1 MQKKGNKKEY
11 GRVIRL
17 LDKDEK
23 KTPFALTEAFRKIV
37 TNIGF
42 AIPKK
47 DGGRGK
53 VFCITSSI
61 QGEGKTTVSSN
72 IALSAA
78 RSGAKTILIDCD
90 LRKPALKHYFK
101 TSKKGITGYLSGQ
114 VELEDII
121 AHEIEPKLD
130 IIVTK
135 QTSPNPLVLLQSET
149 FDQLIDKLSL
159 NYDYVIIDTPPLGLC
174 TDSLIIGKK
183 TDGIVL
189 VTRQK
194 CSNHKMIKHL
204 VDQIKFAECQILGF
218 VLNDVSVASTSYY
231 GRKYSEYNYSYR

>member
-1 MQKKGNKKEY
+1 MQKRGNKKDLE
-11 GRVIRL
+11 RVVYL
-17 LDKDEK
+17 LDEK
-23 KTPFALTEAFRKIV
+23 KSPFALKEAFRKII

-53 VFCITSSI
+53 VVCITSSI
-61 QGEGKTTVSSN
+61 KGEGKTTVAAN

-90 LRKPALKHYFK
+90 LRKPALKRYFK
-101 TSKKGITGYLSGQ
+101 TAKKGITGYLSGQ
-114 VELEDII
+114 VGIEDII
-121 AHEIEPKLD
+121 AHEVETKLD
-130 IIVTK
+130 VIVTK

-149 FDQLIDKLSL
+149 FDHLLDELSSS
-159 NYDYVIIDTPPLGLC
+159 YDYVIIDTPPLGLC

-183 TDGIVL
+183 ADGIVFII
-189 VTRQK
+189 RQK

-204 VDQIKFAECQILGF
+204 IDQIKFAECRILGF

-231 GRKYSEYNYSYR
+231 SGKYSDYNYK

>member
-1 MQKKGNKKEY
+1 MQKRVNKKESEK
-11 GRVIRL
+11 VVRL
-17 LDKDEK
+17 VDDKK
-23 KTPFALTEAFRKIV
+23 SPFALTEAFRKII

-61 QGEGKTTVSSN
+61 AKEGKTIISAN

-101 TSKKGITGYLSGQ
+101 TPKKGITGYLSGQ

-121 AHEIEPKLD
+121 AREIEPRLD
-130 IIVTK
+130 VIVAK
-135 QTSPNPLVLLQSET
+135 QSSPNPLVLFHSEI
-149 FDQLIDKLSL
+149 FNNLIEELSL
-159 NYDYVIIDTPPLGLC
+159 SYDYVIIDTPPLGLC
-174 TDSLIIGKK
+174 ADSLIIGKK

-194 CSNHKMIKHL
+194 CSNHKVIRHII
-204 VDQIKFAECQILGF
+204 DQIKFAECQNLGF
-218 VLNDVSVASTSYY
+218 ILNDVPVLGSRYY
-231 GRKYSEYNYSYR
+231 GKKYSNYNYDYR